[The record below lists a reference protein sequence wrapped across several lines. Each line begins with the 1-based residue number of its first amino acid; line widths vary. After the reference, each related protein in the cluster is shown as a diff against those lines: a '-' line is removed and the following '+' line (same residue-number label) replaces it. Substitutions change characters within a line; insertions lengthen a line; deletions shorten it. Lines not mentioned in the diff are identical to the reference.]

1 MNMKEITTITT
12 KREHEIKPLR
22 HCELTRAEQREESE
36 LVREADKRAE
46 REWNR
51 APRQFTSDSAETKAW
66 QSKPAWAP
74 DRGMHPLA
82 KAQEEARKA
91 AREDFRMEVAR
102 RRAAKTS
109 LRVDL
114 PEHISRVDIKA
125 GIFRDIE
132 AAVEELKQQL
142 RSKYPDVSAGTIDGH
157 IAKCVGAER
166 IALGDLGRWL
176 REARRR
182 IR

>member
-1 MNMKEITTITT
+1 
-12 KREHEIKPLR
+12 
-22 HCELTRAEQREESE
+22 LTNAEKREESE
-36 LVREADKRAE
+36 LVREAEKRVE
-46 REWNR
+46 REWNK

-66 QSKPAWAP
+66 QRKPVWSP
-74 DRGMHPLA
+74 DRGMHPFA

-109 LRVDL
+109 LLVGL
-114 PEHISRVDIKA
+114 PEHISRVDIKTD
-125 GIFRDIE
+125 IFRDIE
-132 AAVEELKQQL
+132 AAVEELKRQL

-166 IALGDLGRWL
+166 IALGDLNRML
-176 REARRR
+176 REARREGRLQRR